1 MVTNMHF
8 QTIEQKNNINIYT
21 YIYLYNVISNRRPTV
36 TEKRCRE
43 GGGETERDS
52 VYMGD
57 PAFFFFSS
65 FKWNDRVSFQY
76 SNPFMKLPI
85 AQRKRQAKQEK
96 SSLFSIYLH

>member
-57 PAFFFFSS
+57 PAFFFFQVLSGMTGL
-65 FKWNDRVSFQY
+65 V
-76 SNPFMKLPI
+76 
-85 AQRKRQAKQEK
+85 
-96 SSLFSIYLH
+96 FSIPTHV